1 MAVSNNKPFDGLSHD
16 EPLKGD
22 RVKSY
27 VDSFLDSSS
36 APVSLDQ

>member
-22 RVKSY
+22 RDISTAY
-27 VDSFLDSSS
+27 C
-36 APVSLDQ
+36 